1 MLKYSTQHEWVAING
16 DIGTIG
22 ITHYAQ
28 SQLGDVVFTDLPAIG
43 KKVFKGSEVA
53 VVESVKAASEVYTPV
68 SGEIIEVNEMLASTP
83 DLINESP
90 EEKGWFFKIKF
101 SNVSELDTLLDEAA
115 YKKLIGE

>member
-1 MLKYSTQHEWVAING
+1 MLKYSTQHEWIAING

-28 SQLGDVVFTDLPAIG
+28 QQLGDVVFTDLPAVG

-68 SGEIIEVNEMLASTP
+68 SGEIIEVNEMLAATP
-83 DLINESP
+83 DLVNESP
-90 EEKGWFFKIKF
+90 EKNGWFFKIKF
-101 SNVSELDTLLDEAA
+101 SDVSELDNLLDEDA